1 METPTV
7 WLKGRISSD
16 GAKLFTG
23 MRLKAVA
30 ALNGSFAGIWVVAA
44 FEASS
49 DNPNSNPNQGKFR
62 FMHQLFSSSGTAY
75 ILDCNWLQLFN
86 HGQVDLNT
94 CCKHCTYVH
103 IISVFMMHQNPYPAD
118 YISPTYFQWEKSV
131 DGGGHQLSE
140 NMWSD
145 GLAVVIYR
153 AVQLI
158 QIFGA
163 HDRTNGW
170 RCSKRSSRA

>member
-1 METPTV
+1 METQTV

-16 GAKLFTG
+16 GARLFTG

-94 CCKHCTYVH
+94 CCKHCTYG
-103 IISVFMMHQNPYPAD
+103 SVSRGRGKCHEMSFFFLKVELSCGQTVKDKFDFSIVLSQLYLLHHQN
-118 YISPTYFQWEKSV
+118 T
-131 DGGGHQLSE
+131 
-140 NMWSD
+140 
-145 GLAVVIYR
+145 
-153 AVQLI
+153 
-158 QIFGA
+158 
-163 HDRTNGW
+163 
-170 RCSKRSSRA
+170 SRWTS